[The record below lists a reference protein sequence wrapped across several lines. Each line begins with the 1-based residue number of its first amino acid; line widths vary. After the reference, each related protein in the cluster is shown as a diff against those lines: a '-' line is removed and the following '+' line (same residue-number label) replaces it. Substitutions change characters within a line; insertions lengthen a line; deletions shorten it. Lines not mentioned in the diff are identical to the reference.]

1 MYYMY
6 FISSL
11 FIFLAFLILAFLTR
25 NKQVKSLLI
34 VTIGTLI
41 AAFLLVF
48 PLYEQEL
55 FLNFFQSFIF
65 VIELP
70 TLSEDVLDFY
80 DKLQT
85 IFPLYRYLLYIYY
98 ILAPILTASVLFT
111 FIRNKILLFR
121 SASKTSKT
129 VHIFS
134 ELNEKSFK
142 LAKTIKTKDNIVIIC
157 NPNEKS
163 VYNYEAKIKDIMLI
177 QRKMND
183 INIKR
188 YYGKIKF
195 YAIEENED
203 INLNH
208 TLQFINNYRNTTKNI
223 TCYLFSNS
231 KIASIL
237 LDSIDKGNIETIIV
251 NELEKIVYNV
261 LDQKPLYLYA
271 NNKHIS
277 VLLVGCGDVGMQ
289 FLKTI
294 IWCGQMIDYTLEIK
308 VIDEKATEIE
318 NKLLFECRELN
329 SNNYNLKFYET
340 SVFVKEEN
348 LPLENVNYII
358 VALGDDAK
366 NIEVAIKLRSY
377 YSKNNT
383 SPFIGLV
390 TKNEEKQKL
399 ILNLKNEKEDAY
411 NLYPF
416 GSMKE
421 LYGTKSILNENIEN
435 LAKKVHL
442 LYDKNDANFKN
453 YNKLEYNKKSS
464 RAVALHLKYK
474 IYSVIEKID
483 IQEFA
488 SKLKD
493 QKIVDLLAENEHN
506 RWLSYERS
514 NGYQKATIKDVLE
527 YKSKVNNHIYHLA
540 KLHPCLIPFKDLDKL
555 SQELSK
561 IFEKEFDF
569 KSNDYDIVLNIVNI
583 LKEEKK

>member
-98 ILAPILTASVLFT
+98 ILAPILTVSVLFT
-111 FIRNKILLFR
+111 FIRNKILLLR

-157 NPNEKS
+157 NPNEKYG
-163 VYNYEAKIKDIMLI
+163 YNYEAKIRDIMLI

-183 INIKR
+183 INIKK

-223 TCYLFSNS
+223 TFYLFSNS
-231 KIASIL
+231 KTASIL

-340 SVFVKEEN
+340 NVFVKEEN
-348 LPLENVNYII
+348 LPLENANYII
-358 VALGDDAK
+358 VALGDDVK
-366 NIEVAIKLRSY
+366 NIEVAIKLRNY

-399 ILNLKNEKEDAY
+399 IINLKNEKEDAY

-416 GSMKE
+416 GSIKE
-421 LYGTKSILNENIEN
+421 LYGTKYILNENIEK

-442 LYDKNDANFKN
+442 FYDKDDVNFKN

-483 IQEFA
+483 IQEFE

-493 QKIVDLLAENEHN
+493 KKIVDLLAENEHN
-506 RWLSYERS
+506 RWISYERS

>member
-25 NKQVKSLLI
+25 NKQVKSLFI

-70 TLSEDVLDFY
+70 TLSEDVLYFY

-98 ILAPILTASVLFT
+98 ILAPILTVSVLFT

-157 NPNEKS
+157 NPNENS
-163 VYNYEAKIKDIMLI
+163 GYNYEAKIRDIMLI

-223 TCYLFSNS
+223 TFYLFSNS
-231 KIASIL
+231 KTASIL
-237 LDSIDKGNIETIIV
+237 LDSLDKGNIETIIV

-340 SVFVKEEN
+340 NIFVKEEN
-348 LPLENVNYII
+348 LPLENANYII

-442 LYDKNDANFKN
+442 FYDKDDVNFKN

-483 IQEFA
+483 IQEFE

-506 RWLSYERS
+506 RWISYERS

-527 YKSKVNNHIYHLA
+527 YKPKVNNHIYHLA